1 MLDQNKV
8 LAMIKTAAAGENP
21 RKSLVLQRWMT
32 VPETPKHRSILAA
45 IERRFASQPEPSD
58 EELVQ
63 AVEAYVKV

>member
-8 LAMIKTAAAGENP
+8 LAMIKTVTAGQNP
-21 RKSLVLQRWMT
+21 RNNATLERWMT

-45 IERRFASQPEPSD
+45 IERRFASKPEPSN

-63 AVEAYVKV
+63 AVEAYTKT